1 MRMLFEVMDLE
12 VASPATVSRLGV
24 VYLTPSGLRWMP
36 YVQSCLPKGMPEGSS
51 EKLQDFRVLKNF
63 DLILRPVLKYTRR
76 HCKEPVATQDINIA
90 ASLCA
95 LLQEMCNSSHKI
107 GLINAE
113 GRVAQKLY
121 WKDIQDVVT
130 VVAAAPPGGG
140 GGRNDVTPCSSF

>member
-1 MRMLFEVMDLE
+1 MLFEVMDLE

-107 GLINAE
+107 GLKCRRSGCSKTVLE
-113 GRVAQKLY
+113 GY
-121 WKDIQDVVT
+121 
-130 VVAAAPPGGG
+130 PGRCNSCCCCPTRRG